1 MKTPDITPA
10 QVLAFIAFIVAQC
23 VAFGWIDGTAQQS
36 ILSAVGTAL
45 PVAWALADAMIRRG
59 RANVAAA
66 QVHADA
72 ALALNGIASAPQQ
85 ETPAA

>member
-10 QVLAFIAFIVAQC
+10 QVLAVIAFILAQC
-23 VAFGWIDGTAQQS
+23 VAFGWIDGTAQQA

-59 RANVAAA
+59 RSNVAAA
-66 QVHADA
+66 QAHADA
-72 ALALNGIASAPQQ
+72 LLAVNGMAAKAQQ
-85 ETPAA
+85 ESLAQ